1 MMVILAYLS
10 EIQSQYPYF
19 GTPIDHLWKG
29 PQVQWLHT
37 TACAPSDKH
46 ISSFETTFSTNT
58 FGLVQ
63 KKVSAQNQFANPAE
77 IIKFQS
83 FLTLLTTLLVNFDK
97 EPGDI
102 MVLEYCHESKEGQ
115 GTPFE
120 AFGTSLY
127 FKKVSAQKVPNREI
141 RGWLL

>member
-1 MMVILAYLS
+1 M
-10 EIQSQYPYF
+10 
-19 GTPIDHLWKG
+19 
-29 PQVQWLHT
+29 
-37 TACAPSDKH
+37 APS
-46 ISSFETTFSTNT
+46 
-58 FGLVQ
+58 GLVQ
-63 KKVSAQNQFANPAE
+63 KKLSAQNQFANPAE

-102 MVLEYCHESKEGQ
+102 MVLEYCHEPNEGQ

-127 FKKVSAQKVPNREI
+127 FKKVFAQKVPSREI
-141 RGWLL
+141 RGRLLFLDSQISIIYLCGAFFIDAK

>member
-1 MMVILAYLS
+1 MAQIEL
-10 EIQSQYPYF
+10 
-19 GTPIDHLWKG
+19 
-29 PQVQWLHT
+29 LHT

-58 FGLVQ
+58 FGLVK

-102 MVLEYCHESKEGQ
+102 MVLEYCHEPNEGQ

-120 AFGTSLY
+120 AFGTSLFSRKY
-127 FKKVSAQKVPNREI
+127 LLKKCQTEK
-141 RGWLL
+141 

>member
-1 MMVILAYLS
+1 MAQIEL
-10 EIQSQYPYF
+10 
-19 GTPIDHLWKG
+19 
-29 PQVQWLHT
+29 LHT

-83 FLTLLTTLLVNFDK
+83 FLTLPTTLLVNFDK

-102 MVLEYCHESKEGQ
+102 MVLEYYHEPKEGQ
-115 GTPFE
+115 GTPFNHLE
-120 AFGTSLY
+120 HAYIL
-127 FKKVSAQKVPNREI
+127 KKY
-141 RGWLL
+141 LLKKCRTEK

>member
-1 MMVILAYLS
+1 MPQMEFPGL
-10 EIQSQYPYF
+10 
-19 GTPIDHLWKG
+19 
-29 PQVQWLHT
+29 PQVHDNI
-37 TACAPSDKH
+37 ACAPSDKH

-83 FLTLLTTLLVNFDK
+83 FLTLPTTLLVNFDK

-102 MVLEYCHESKEGQ
+102 MVLEYCHEPKEGQ

-141 RGWLL
+141 RGRLLSKSYLKCGFFVE

>member
-1 MMVILAYLS
+1 MPQMEFPGL
-10 EIQSQYPYF
+10 
-19 GTPIDHLWKG
+19 
-29 PQVQWLHT
+29 PQVHDNI
-37 TACAPSDKH
+37 ACAPSDKH

-58 FGLVQ
+58 FGLVK

-83 FLTLLTTLLVNFDK
+83 FFTLPTTLLVNFDK

-102 MVLEYCHESKEGQ
+102 MVLEYCHEPNEGQ

-120 AFGTSLY
+120 AFGTSLFSKQY
-127 FKKVSAQKVPNREI
+127 LLKKCRTEK
-141 RGWLL
+141 